1 MPSSMSTSD
10 NLDPAVSQHEAAGS
24 DKAVKVADITDIKAE
39 LSTEEHAHLSVGDML
54 RGTAIQELTPFE
66 HKAALINA

>member
-1 MPSSMSTSD
+1 MSTSD
-10 NLDPAVSQHEAAGS
+10 NLDPAVSQHEAA
-24 DKAVKVADITDIKAE
+24 DKAVKAADITDIKAE